1 MENLHKR
8 IKLLLL
14 LIIMIKRY
22 RLKNKYRILMKIKLK
37 MILNNLYNWIMIWKW
52 NNINLNSLDLMNLKM
67 LI

>member
-14 LIIMIKRY
+14 LIIMIRRY
-22 RLKNKYRILMKIKLK
+22 QLKNKHRILMKIKLK